1 MKTTQRY
8 FVAIYSN
15 GIFSGI
21 LSGCGKHK
29 NTWDYDHSRS
39 AAYKYA
45 KQAMEQDKS
54 GIAIYK
60 VEEV

>member
-1 MKTTQRY
+1 MTRY

-29 NTWDYDHSRS
+29 NTLDYDHSRS
-39 AAYKYA
+39 RAYHYA
-45 KQAMEQDKS
+45 KEMNAKND
-54 GIAIYK
+54 GNIYK
-60 VEEV
+60 VKTV

>member
-1 MKTTQRY
+1 MERF

-29 NTWDYDHSRS
+29 RTLDYDHSRTR
-39 AAYKYA
+39 AYYYA
-45 KQAMEQDKS
+45 KEMNAKKD
-54 GIAIYK
+54 GNIYK
-60 VEEV
+60 VEAV

>member
-1 MKTTQRY
+1 MKTRY

-21 LSGCGKHK
+21 LSGCGRHK

-45 KQAMEQDKS
+45 AQARKENS
-54 GIAIYK
+54 LNLIYK
-60 VEEV
+60 VERV

>member
-1 MKTTQRY
+1 MTRY

-29 NTWDYDHSRS
+29 NTWDYDHSRTQ
-39 AAYKYA
+39 AYHYA
-45 KQAMEQDKS
+45 KQANAAND
-54 GIAIYK
+54 GNIYK
-60 VEEV
+60 VQTV